1 MNDVLTISLLW
12 SVLAGAVLGS
22 VFFAGLWWT
31 IAKSTSVK
39 HPSLW
44 LLGSLL
50 TRMMM
55 VLLGFY
61 WVADGH
67 WQRLMAC
74 LVGFIIARAVL
85 TRLLPA
91 PIELTTPSTKEANHA
106 P

>member
-1 MNDVLTISLLW
+1 MSEVLTISLLW
-12 SVLAGAVLGS
+12 PVLAGAVLGS

-39 HPSLW
+39 SPLLW

-50 TRMMM
+50 ARMMM

-74 LVGFIIARAVL
+74 LVGFIITRAML
-85 TRLLPA
+85 TRFLPA
-91 PIELTTPSTKEANHA
+91 PIELTTTTKEANHA